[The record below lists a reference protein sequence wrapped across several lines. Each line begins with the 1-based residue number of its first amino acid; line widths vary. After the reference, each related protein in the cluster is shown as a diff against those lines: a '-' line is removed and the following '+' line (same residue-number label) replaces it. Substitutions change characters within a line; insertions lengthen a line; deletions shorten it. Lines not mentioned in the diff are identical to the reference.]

1 MRSGGRVI
9 TVILLGGR
17 GEYKGAKRIASAL
30 SRHGGSIL
38 VQDHIISQSGEGDPR
53 FLVGE
58 SSELPKLDCPHAIVI
73 FEKDRD
79 RAAGRVIS
87 DRHIAIV
94 SGDCGKAVESLMSS
108 NTTAITCGMS
118 LRDTLT
124 FSSIHDS
131 GAVVSLQRA
140 ILTVFGHAVEP
151 FEFPIR
157 WESREDPY
165 LALSICAVLLL
176 SEQIVPGVSSVLEL

>member
-1 MRSGGRVI
+1 MQEHV
-9 TVILLGGR
+9 
-17 GEYKGAKRIASAL
+17 
-30 SRHGGSIL
+30 
-38 VQDHIISQSGEGDPR
+38 ISQCGEEPPR
-53 FLVGE
+53 FLIGE
-58 SSELPKLDCPHAIVI
+58 APELPKLECPHAIII

-94 SGDCGKAVESLMSS
+94 SGDCSKTVESLMSS

-124 FSSIHDS
+124 FSSIHDT
-131 GAVVSLQRA
+131 GAVVSLQRS

-151 FEFPIR
+151 FEFPVR
-157 WESREDPY
+157 WKKREDPY
-165 LALSICAVLLL
+165 LALCICAVLLL
-176 SEQIVPGVSSVLEL
+176 SEQFIPGVLEL